1 VTTSE
6 YPLLYVFAF
15 LFLFFLLKP
24 LLVHSHQQSKVASH
38 GIRIESDLR
47 FFFSYLVRLDM
58 EMAAKNVT
66 QSYAFE
72 GHGYNLALGAE
83 VRVPDALLGFLG
95 R

>member
-1 VTTSE
+1 
-6 YPLLYVFAF
+6 
-15 LFLFFLLKP
+15 
-24 LLVHSHQQSKVASH
+24 
-38 GIRIESDLR
+38 
-47 FFFSYLVRLDM
+47 M